1 MKGPASALCVFL
13 LAATALAAP
22 VAVNKHA
29 SQSDAPTN
37 VPTNVREATQQTQQI
52 QQTHARPEPKTLL
65 SLFAPSRVSIEKH
78 PKFLIAEDGRR
89 IQLPDNL
96 AGAKSWETPN
106 VLHFLTSLTHHK
118 KQSPFP
124 ESSIMKE
131 ETSASMA
138 ETEPQ
143 ETIVELETKAERES
157 WTYIPYISKD
167 NVLRFRCVRKAADTV
182 ILAVPMVAALAILLT
197 LGIAVR
203 YTYGDRLI
211 TTLMASRSNISRRI
225 RAFGTCRHGAIRLED
240 EERPTPIRSLSV
252 ACRSCTIQSASKPDS
267 SYGIVDE
274 KSEET

>member
-29 SQSDAPTN
+29 NQSDAPTN
-37 VPTNVREATQQTQQI
+37 VPTNVREATQQTK
-52 QQTHARPEPKTLL
+52 QTHARPEHKTIL
-65 SLFAPSRVSIEKH
+65 SFFAPSRVSIEKH

-124 ESSIMKE
+124 ESSIIKE
-131 ETSASMA
+131 ETSANMA

-182 ILAVPMVAALAILLT
+182 MLAVPMAAALVVLLT
-197 LGIAVR
+197 LGIA
-203 YTYGDRLI
+203 
-211 TTLMASRSNISRRI
+211 I
-225 RAFGTCRHGAIRLED
+225 RHTIRTFGTCRHGSIRLED

-252 ACRSCTIQSASKPDS
+252 ACRSCTIQSTLNSDS
-267 SYGIVDE
+267 SHSMVDE
-274 KSEET
+274 KSAET

>member
-203 YTYGDRLI
+203 YT
-211 TTLMASRSNISRRI
+211 I